1 MSLNTQRTVTD
12 PLGSFIRAAAQGKV
26 PVPLVSTEF
35 DVVIE
40 AGLAMVVTKRVFRNQ
55 EHCSIEAT
63 MTFPVPTGAILFDLE
78 AKIDG
83 RRIRA
88 NARRQEHARSD
99 YEGAIDDGKF
109 AVLHEELLRGLHMLS
124 VGHLRPGGEIELTS
138 RWATTLTMIG
148 ERGCLRIP
156 LTVGDIYGRSG
167 LQDVDEILIGGPVQ
181 TGKLTVH
188 CSDGRVE
195 LMGARLSG
203 GKATVALNAP
213 IDLAIT
219 DWQPRTLRGRAA
231 DRRDVL
237 LRVEPNREVN
247 GTLNVAV
254 LIDHSGSMNEP
265 CVGSPGASTKHQ
277 AVKRGL
283 KHAAAGFGPS
293 DMVDLWEFNDK
304 AAQVDLGSRERSP
317 GFRHGRRGA
326 RAKATELIERLSEPA
341 GGTEIGSALR
351 TVIAKSDAKDLLL
364 ITDGKSH
371 ALDVQALAQAGR
383 RISVVLVGEDSL
395 EAKVGHLAALT
406 GGQIFVVAGAELGEA
421 IATALATLRI
431 GFQAPE
437 PIAGELRSIRA
448 TRGNAVVTAEWCYGS
463 EACADP
469 ELGRAIAAVAADLA
483 LPALSSEAGT
493 GLAIAEGLVT
503 HLTSLVLVDEEGEIQ
518 DGIPITRKIAL
529 PMPSMAYACLRPEAA
544 YEPPLGDT
552 LDSISP
558 RLTSW
563 AWQPSLCGPSQTG
576 GRSIGTA
583 Q

>member
-1 MSLNTQRTVTD
+1 MS
-12 PLGSFIRAAAQGKV
+12 IQG
-26 PVPLVSTEF
+26 
-35 DVVIE
+35 
-40 AGLAMVVTKRVFRNQ
+40 
-55 EHCSIEAT
+55 C
-63 MTFPVPTGAILFDLE
+63 
-78 AKIDG
+78 
-83 RRIRA
+83 
-88 NARRQEHARSD
+88 
-99 YEGAIDDGKF
+99 
-109 AVLHEELLRGLHMLS
+109 
-124 VGHLRPGGEIELTS
+124 EI
-138 RWATTLTMIG
+138 
-148 ERGCLRIP
+148 GC
-156 LTVGDIYGRSG
+156 
-167 LQDVDEILIGGPVQ
+167 Q
-181 TGKLTVH
+181 
-188 CSDGRVE
+188 C
-195 LMGARLSG
+195 
-203 GKATVALNAP
+203 
-213 IDLAIT
+213 
-219 DWQPRTLRGRAA
+219 
-231 DRRDVL
+231 
-237 LRVEPNREVN
+237 
-247 GTLNVAV
+247 
-254 LIDHSGSMNEP
+254 
-265 CVGSPGASTKHQ
+265 
-277 AVKRGL
+277 
-283 KHAAAGFGPS
+283 
-293 DMVDLWEFNDK
+293 
-304 AAQVDLGSRERSP
+304 
-317 GFRHGRRGA
+317 FRHGCREARR
-326 RAKATELIERLSEPA
+326 ATELIDRLSEPA

-463 EACADP
+463 EACVDP

-529 PMPSMAYACLRPEAA
+529 PMPSMAYACFRRSCLEAPQRLQRA
-544 YEPPLGDT
+544 HDRQRSVHWAIP
-552 LDSISP
+552 SIHIP

-583 Q
+583 QSINSLRATSHRLSQI